1 MGRLKNRRAL
11 VTGASSGIGAAAAHL
26 LAREGADVALLAR
39 NEKGLREVAR
49 RVEGEGRRAVR
60 VRADI
65 TDREAL
71 ERAVDRA
78 AASLGAAERDDDHAA
93 ARLGAAERDDDH
105 AAGGGGALD
114 VVIVAAAAGAF
125 GRFEEIPPDDF
136 DRCVAVS
143 FGGAVNTIRAVLPH
157 LEGSHGRLVVIGS
170 AVDTIPLS
178 LLSPYVAA
186 KAALDAFLHSLR
198 AELRAAD
205 SNMSVSVVRP
215 GAVDSPFWRHLT
227 HPAGLKPPE
236 IPPLTA
242 YSPESVA
249 AAAVDLAV
257 APRPSITVGG
267 TTIALQVASL
277 VARPLVERAF
287 ALVSRLGRS
296 TAQPE
301 PSPRALW
308 EPSGD
313 GTVHGGLGGRP
324 SALAAA
330 QRLLSRR

>member
-49 RVEGEGRRAVR
+49 RVEGEGRRSVR

-93 ARLGAAERDDDH
+93 
-105 AAGGGGALD
+105 GGGLD

-157 LEGSHGRLVVIGS
+157 LERSHGRLVVIGS

-186 KAALDAFLHSLR
+186 KAALDALLHSLG

-205 SNMSVSVVRP
+205 SNVSVSVVRP